1 MASQVV
7 KIEKSISVLG
17 HSLLKSESRQV
28 ADPQKETGQ
37 SEGRVIEPPY
47 DPEKIAELV
56 QLSSI
61 LPQCISAMVIGCE
74 RKYLI
79 TVADATGALKVNEI
93 RDKIGTL
100 LGMDLEKLPDEFGE
114 LPRLF
119 SQYVDNSND
128 LNNLNKSQLFKALW
142 KIREGL
148 KK

>member
-74 RKYLI
+74 RKYMLEQREDGVKTSDEEWSKVDTFFSKRCASSITRRCRSPFAVLI
-79 TVADATGALKVNEI
+79 S
-93 RDKIGTL
+93 
-100 LGMDLEKLPDEFGE
+100 
-114 LPRLF
+114 F
-119 SQYVDNSND
+119 SIWRYS
-128 LNNLNKSQLFKALW
+128 FT
-142 KIREGL
+142 
-148 KK
+148 

>member
-61 LPQCISAMVIGCE
+61 LPQCICAMVIGCE
-74 RKYLI
+74 RKYMLEQREDGVK
-79 TVADATGALKVNEI
+79 TSDEEWSKVDTFFSNVDPEG
-93 RDKIGTL
+93 RDDF
-100 LGMDLEKLPDEFGE
+100 LGLRK
-114 LPRLF
+114 
-119 SQYVDNSND
+119 N
-128 LNNLNKSQLFKALW
+128 
-142 KIREGL
+142 
-148 KK
+148 

>member
-1 MASQVV
+1 MSSQVV
-7 KIEKSISVLG
+7 KIEKSLSVLG

-74 RKYLI
+74 RKYMLEQREDGVKTSDEEWSIRKVVTIFLDCGKNYVLI
-79 TVADATGALKVNEI
+79 VKPLVMLVWN
-93 RDKIGTL
+93 
-100 LGMDLEKLPDEFGE
+100 
-114 LPRLF
+114 
-119 SQYVDNSND
+119 
-128 LNNLNKSQLFKALW
+128 
-142 KIREGL
+142 
-148 KK
+148 